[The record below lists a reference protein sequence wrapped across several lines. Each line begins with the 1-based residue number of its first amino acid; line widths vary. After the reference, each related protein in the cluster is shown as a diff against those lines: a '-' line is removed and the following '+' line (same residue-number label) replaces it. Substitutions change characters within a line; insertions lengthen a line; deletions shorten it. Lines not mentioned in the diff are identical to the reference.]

1 MQLNWRD
8 DKQQQLEFELDKVHT
23 FLDIDWIYRGKVHR
37 RHSYPENGENY
48 HVILQPN
55 QWSSQT
61 IPTQSWGTIKIDFL
75 TVADPPLPYQRHIHS
90 VHPDG
95 SNIYTGSDCVN
106 MLLPYPPDSSLNSM
120 SKFLDERSLCE
131 ATLPSLLRLLDIRL
145 RRSRHRHKYLHPLRM
160 AVMGLRDYRGRH
172 SARILHQEAY
182 GWIAHGKN

>member
-90 VHPDG
+90 VHQDG
-95 SNIYTGSDCVN
+95 NNIYGKRLHEC
-106 MLLPYPPDSSLNSM
+106 
-120 SKFLDERSLCE
+120 
-131 ATLPSLLRLLDIRL
+131 ATTIPTRFQPQFYVQISGREVTLRGHITL
-145 RRSRHRHKYLHPLRM
+145 SP
-160 AVMGLRDYRGRH
+160 AV
-172 SARILHQEAY
+172 A
-182 GWIAHGKN
+182 